1 MSLANI
7 RSLVEVAVNDAFAAL
22 TPAVP
27 VVFQNVQEEPP
38 GQEYVI
44 LNLVYPNLTQ
54 PILCPTESN
63 IETINGTVT
72 LVCYVPRA
80 EGMKRLEELAVV
92 GVKTLNSLKAVGSF
106 TGVRFYLGAVEGP
119 ITVLDG
125 DNPLALAS
133 VTAPFNA
140 RVTEPDELLK
150 RLQELEQNHDQ
161 NSGHDSGSFSNQRNV
176 TGIIETFEKRLE
188 ALEANHDADKG
199 HNSGEY

>member
-7 RSLVEVAVNDAFAAL
+7 RSLVEVAMNDAFAAL

-54 PILCPTESN
+54 PIICPEESN
-63 IETINGTVT
+63 IETIQGTVT
-72 LVCYVPRA
+72 FVCYVPRA
-80 EGMKRLEELAVV
+80 QGMKRLEELATV
-92 GVKTLNSLKAVGSF
+92 GCQTLNALKAQPDPNN
-106 TGVRFYLGAVEGP
+106 VRFNLGAIEGP

-133 VTAPFNA
+133 VTAPFTA
-140 RVTEPDELLK
+140 
-150 RLQELEQNHDQ
+150 
-161 NSGHDSGSFSNQRNV
+161 
-176 TGIIETFEKRLE
+176 
-188 ALEANHDADKG
+188 KG
-199 HNSGEY
+199 

>member
-7 RSLVEVAVNDAFAAL
+7 RSLVEVAINDAFAAM

-54 PILCPTESN
+54 PIICPEESN
-63 IETINGTVT
+63 IETISGTVT

-80 EGMKRLEELAVV
+80 QGMKRLEEMATV
-92 GVKTLNSLKAVGSF
+92 GCQTLNGLKTAADPNN
-106 TGVRFYLGAVEGP
+106 VRFNLGAIEGP

-133 VTAPFNA
+133 VTAPFTA
-140 RVTEPDELLK
+140 
-150 RLQELEQNHDQ
+150 
-161 NSGHDSGSFSNQRNV
+161 
-176 TGIIETFEKRLE
+176 
-188 ALEANHDADKG
+188 KG
-199 HNSGEY
+199 